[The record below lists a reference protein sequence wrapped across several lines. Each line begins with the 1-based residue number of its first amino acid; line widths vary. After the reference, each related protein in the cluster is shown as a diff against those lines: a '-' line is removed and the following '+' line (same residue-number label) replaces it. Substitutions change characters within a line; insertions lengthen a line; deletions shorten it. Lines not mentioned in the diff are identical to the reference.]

1 MLALLGNL
9 PAFARSLALAGV
21 VGLVAGS
28 AGYVKGRADGA
39 AVAETRAMKATI
51 EQMRQRGMINEDV
64 RGLPDPALCRELG
77 GLCD

>member
-28 AGYVKGRADGA
+28 AAYVKGRADGA
-39 AVAETRAMKATI
+39 ANARAMAVAATI
-51 EQMRQRGMINEDV
+51 AELRMRGMINEDV
-64 RGLPDPALCRELG
+64 RKLSDLALCRELG